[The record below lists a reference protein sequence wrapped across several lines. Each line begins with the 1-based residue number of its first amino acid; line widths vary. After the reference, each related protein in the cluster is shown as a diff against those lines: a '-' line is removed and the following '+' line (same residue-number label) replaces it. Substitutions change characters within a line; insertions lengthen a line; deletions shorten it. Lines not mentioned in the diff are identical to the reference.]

1 MLALPRV
8 RVFPR
13 EARDFFQFT
22 ALLIEK
28 FMKSRAKM
36 HGIKLSL
43 KVRFQFTKHFQY
55 RNIQFSRRFQ
65 FTSPT
70 DVRVSIYQQI
80 SIYRLSGISTYQHNF
95 NFNLLCVQ
103 TFNFNLP
110 AQYQFTDCAVN
121 WNHRGKLKLNWNF
134 TSWCG
139 VFWQLLLSKWKW
151 FGK

>member
-1 MLALPRV
+1 MCGFSRAKRGK
-8 RVFPR
+8 
-13 EARDFFQFT
+13 FFQFT

-80 SIYRLSGISTYQHNF
+80 SIYRLSGISTCQHNF

-103 TFNFNLP
+103 NFNFNLP
-110 AQYQFTDCAVN
+110 AQYQFTDCADFQFTG
-121 WNHRGKLKLNWNF
+121 RCACPYGKLKF
-134 TSWCG
+134 
-139 VFWQLLLSKWKW
+139 Q
-151 FGK
+151 

>member
-1 MLALPRV
+1 MWTFSRAKRGK
-8 RVFPR
+8 
-13 EARDFFQFT
+13 FFQFT

-28 FMKSRAKM
+28 CMKSRAKM

-65 FTSPT
+65 FTSLT

-80 SIYRLSGISTYQHNF
+80 SICQLSGISTYQH

-110 AQYQFTDCAVN
+110 AQYQFTDCRSIYRSIRELSIYQLLKSVN
-121 WNHRGKLKLNWNF
+121 WNLIFSKFKCVIQSVNWNPV
-134 TSWCG
+134 T
-139 VFWQLLLSKWKW
+139 QR
-151 FGK
+151 

>member
-1 MLALPRV
+1 MKLMLGCRSCEL
-8 RVFPR
+8 
-13 EARDFFQFT
+13 FQFT
-22 ALLIEK
+22 ALLMEK

-80 SIYRLSGISTYQHNF
+80 PIYRLSGISTYQHNF
-95 NFNLLCVQ
+95 NFNLPFVQ

-110 AQYQFTDCAVN
+110 AQYQFTDCADQFTGRWHCHEKFN
-121 WNHRGKLKLNWNF
+121 ENF
-134 TSWCG
+134 QFTNCS
-139 VFWQLLLSKWKW
+139 SR
-151 FGK
+151 

>member
-1 MLALPRV
+1 MC
-8 RVFPR
+8 VFPR
-13 EARDFFQFT
+13 AKRGKFFQFT

-103 TFNFNLP
+103 NFNFNLP
-110 AQYQFTDCAVN
+110 AQYQFTDCADQFTGRCA
-121 WNHRGKLKLNWNF
+121 WNIFENF
-134 TSWCG
+134 QFTNCS
-139 VFWQLLLSKWKW
+139 SR
-151 FGK
+151 